1 MSGSSFQ
8 DMLDDAKAS
17 SPTDVDTS
25 FLDEFRRTGVAP
37 SVQAGEPTA
46 ENRDGVADEP
56 KFDDAIDPA
65 SVAQGLPAEPE
76 RGGPVVDGETAGR
89 AGAARMGRGNGRGGA
104 ATSGSPAAGGSTT
117 AQAQAPGPASTASP
131 FSDGAGEGL
140 DVGADEGPGA
150 VQELDSALDAEA
162 AQRLDH
168 LAEVELSA
176 HRKTDQ
182 QDAIQAATGTKRGSA
197 SSTPATLPESGFRI
211 EGPQSQPMV
220 RNLPRQLVEAMR
232 AQVRAAAVRERG
244 VSDGAAEAFSRRLS
258 QGALVTAFLLAQLD
272 VRIGT
277 DPATGTAAELFRS
290 QDPLL
295 GAVADRM
302 ERLEQLE
309 RSRAAQ
315 LEKLQQVVTDVQE
328 TGAVIEQA
336 VAYSIAD
343 RTVNFLRGSHD
354 IHDAPITH
362 EDAIYIRDRVRD
374 ETEKRRRL
382 ERARDGRPIR

>member
-1 MSGSSFQ
+1 MGGSSFQ

-17 SPTDVDTS
+17 APMDVDTS
-25 FLDEFRRTGVAP
+25 FLDEFRRTGIAP
-37 SVQAGEPTA
+37 SVQAGEPRA
-46 ENRDGVADEP
+46 ENRDVVADEP
-56 KFDDAIDPA
+56 QFDDATDPA
-65 SVAQGLPAEPE
+65 SVAQGPPAEPE
-76 RGGPVVDGETAGR
+76 RGGSVVDTETAGR
-89 AGAARMGRGNGRGGA
+89 AGAARMGRSNGRGGA
-104 ATSGSPAAGGSTT
+104 ATSGSPAAGGSTA
-117 AQAQAPGPASTASP
+117 AQVQAPGQASTASP
-131 FSDGAGEGL
+131 FSDGAGEART
-140 DVGADEGPGA
+140 VGAKDGPGA
-150 VQELDSALDAEA
+150 VQELDSTLDAED
-162 AQRLDH
+162 AQKLDH
-168 LAEVELSA
+168 RAEAELSA

-182 QDAIQAATGTKRGSA
+182 QDAIQAATGPKRGSA
-197 SSTPATLPESGFRI
+197 GSTPAALPESGFRI

-277 DPATGTAAELFRS
+277 DPATGAAAELFRS

-295 GAVADRM
+295 GSVVDRL

-309 RSRAAQ
+309 RSRTAQ
-315 LEKLQQVVTDVQE
+315 LDKLHQVVTAVQE

-343 RTVNFLRGSHD
+343 RTENFLRGSHD
-354 IHDAPITH
+354 IRDAPITH
-362 EDAIYIRDRVRD
+362 KDAIYVRD
-374 ETEKRRRL
+374 KVREETQKRMAF
-382 ERARDGRPIR
+382 ERDRDGRPIR